1 MTSGRGAYQAG
12 KRVGSPGSFGQ
23 RIVAIRVAWGWTQ
36 TALAKALGTTQS
48 RVSEWEKGVAKP
60 AGAAMLALTK
70 LFGLS
75 QAALETGR
83 GFAIPDHPEARPKG
97 SPMTSRAI
105 KELRTVLP
113 ALPKGEILEI
123 HPGGEEA
130 HLVSLKQALVAL
142 KEAQAKGHA
151 VWLVIDEGRGPRS
164 KD

>member
-1 MTSGRGAYQAG
+1 MTSGRGAYQARKQSG
-12 KRVGSPGSFGQ
+12 PPKTFGQ

-48 RVSEWEKGVAKP
+48 RVSEWEKDVARP
-60 AGAAMLALTK
+60 TGAAMLALTK
-70 LFGLS
+70 LLALP

-83 GFAIPDHPEARPKG
+83 GFTIPDHPDARAKD

-105 KELRTVLP
+105 QELRTLLP
-113 ALPKGEILEI
+113 SLPSGEILEI
-123 HPGGEEA
+123 HPSEDA
-130 HLVSLKQALVAL
+130 ARLVSLKQALVVL

-151 VWLVIDEGRGPRS
+151 VWMVIDEGRGPHS